1 MTALLLLAA
10 IVIFAC
16 VLGNRVSQRFG
27 IPTLLA
33 FILLGMLF
41 GTDGLLRIDF
51 DNYQIAEDVCSAA
64 LIGIMFYGG
73 FGTNWQEARPIAV
86 RASLLS
92 SLGVVLTSLLTG
104 LFCQYVLHFSM
115 LEGMLIGAILG
126 STDAA
131 SVFSILRSK
140 RLNLKGGTASL
151 LEVESGSNDPFAYMM
166 TVILLSAMQ
175 GEGLSLESILW
186 TAGTQLIL
194 GLLFGVLIG
203 KLGTLLMRR
212 FPFGSGGLDAAC
224 LLALALLSYAVPTML
239 GGNGYLSAYLAG
251 LLLGNADLPGQRR
264 LVHFFDA
271 TTGLMQMLIFF
282 LLGLLSFPSRLPQV
296 LLLAIPIALFL
307 TFAARPGAVFV
318 LHSPFRCPVRQQL
331 LVSWG
336 GLRGAASSVFA
347 ILAVNSPAVLQNDI
361 YHIVFAV
368 VLLSISFQGT
378 LLPAA
383 ARRLDMIGTGEDVM
397 RTFSDYASET
407 EVEFIQLNITPG
419 HPWEGKT
426 LRELALPPGLLCV
439 MVLRGEEPLT
449 PRGKTI
455 LRAGDS
461 AVLCAASFAGHEE
474 GITLSEF
481 PLTEGHPWVQ
491 KRISNLGLPPHE
503 LIVLIRRDSKSF
515 VPNGGTLLKSGDR
528 IVIGKS

>member
-27 IPTLLA
+27 VPTLLA

-73 FGTNWQEARPIAV
+73 FGTSWQEARPIAV

-104 LFCQYVLHFSM
+104 LFCRYVLHFSM

-166 TVILLSAMQ
+166 TIILLSAMQ
-175 GEGLSLESILW
+175 GEGLSLENILW

-194 GLLFGVLIG
+194 GLLFGVVIG
-203 KLGTLLMRR
+203 KLGTLLLRR

-251 LLLGNADLPGQRR
+251 LLLGNADLPGQRG

-296 LLLAIPIALFL
+296 LPIALPIALFL
-307 TFAARPGAVFV
+307 TFAARPGAVF
-318 LHSPFRCPVRQQL
+318 LLLSPFRCPVRQQL
-331 LVSWG
+331 LVSWA
-336 GLRGAASSVFA
+336 GLRGAASIVFA
-347 ILAVNSPAVLQNDI
+347 ILAVNSPAVVQNDI

-368 VLLSISFQGT
+368 VLLSIAFQGT

-426 LRELALPPGLLCV
+426 LRELALPSGLLCV
-439 MVLRGEEPLT
+439 MILRGEDPLT

-455 LRAGDS
+455 LRVGDS
-461 AVLCAASFAGHEE
+461 AVLCAASFAGQEE

-481 PLTEGHPWVQ
+481 PLTEGHPWVE
-491 KRISNLGLPPHE
+491 KRINNLGLPSHE
-503 LIVLIRRDSKSF
+503 LIVLIRRGAKAF

-528 IVIGKS
+528 IVVGKS

>member
-16 VLGNRVSQRFG
+16 ILGNRVSQRYG
-27 IPTLLA
+27 MPTLLA
-33 FILLGMLF
+33 FIVLGMLF
-41 GTDGLLRIDF
+41 GSDGLFRIDF
-51 DNYQIAEDVCSAA
+51 DNYHIAEDVCSAA
-64 LIGIMFYGG
+64 LIAIMFYGG
-73 FGTNWQEARPIAV
+73 FGTSWHEARPVAV

-104 LFCQYVLHFSM
+104 LFCRYALGFSM
-115 LEGMLIGAILG
+115 LEGMLLGAILG

-166 TVILLSAMQ
+166 TVLLLSAMQ
-175 GEGLSLESILW
+175 GEGLSVQSILL
-186 TAGTQLIL
+186 TAGQQLVL
-194 GLLFGVLIG
+194 GVLFGVLIG
-203 KLGTLLMRR
+203 KLGILLMRR
-212 FPFGSGGLDAAC
+212 FPFGTSGLDAAC
-224 LLALALLSYAVPTML
+224 LLGLALLSYAVPTLL
-239 GGNGYLSAYLAG
+239 GGNGYAYLAG
-251 LLLGNADLPGQRR
+251 LLLGNAELPGQRG

-271 TTGLMQMLIFF
+271 ATGLMQMLIFF

-296 LLLAIPIALFL
+296 LPIAIPVALFL
-307 TFAARPGAVFV
+307 TFAARPGAVF
-318 LHSPFRCPVRQQL
+318 LLLSPFRCPVRQQL
-331 LVSWG
+331 LVSWA
-336 GLRGAASSVFA
+336 GLRGAASIVFA
-347 ILAVNSPAVLQNDI
+347 ILAVNSPAVLESDI

-368 VLLSISFQGT
+368 VLFSITFQGT

-383 ARRLDMIGTGEDVM
+383 ARILDMIGSGDDVM

-407 EVEFIQLNITPG
+407 EVEFIQLDVTPG

-426 LRELALPPGLLCV
+426 LRELAFPPGLLCV
-439 MVLRGEEPLT
+439 MILRGETPLT

-461 AVLCAASFAGHEE
+461 AVLCAASFTGHEE
-474 GITLSEF
+474 EISLSEF
-481 PLTEGHPWVQ
+481 PLTDGHPWVQ
-491 KRISNLGLPPHE
+491 KRISSLGLPPQE
-503 LIVLIRRDSKSF
+503 LIVLVRREGKAF
-515 VPNGGTLLKSGDR
+515 VPGGGTLLKSGDR
-528 IVIGKS
+528 IVVGKS